1 MCRLDISNLDDRI
14 YPTTAMV
21 QGLITQEQYIEGLV
35 EYIVKE
41 WFYGRRCD
49 SVVMEYLFG
58 EAVHRVREKE
68 KAEAIRMG
76 NDPDFY
82 EPDRQTG

>member
-21 QGLITQEQYIEGLV
+21 QGSMTQEQYIEDLI
-35 EYIVKE
+35 EYIVDE
-41 WFYGRRCD
+41 WNCDRRCD

-68 KAEAIRMG
+68 RAGAVRMG
-76 NDPDFY
+76 NDPASC
-82 EPDRQTG
+82 EPDRK